1 MTEGDALTGR
11 IDGRLTLLSRSIAG
25 FDRVNGAIATAC
37 AVIACVLAALIATVV
52 FGGVV
57 MRYVFNSP
65 LQWQEEFPKLL
76 MVWMTFTG
84 SVFVYRQRKHI
95 EMDILPRALSGR
107 AAAGLKLGIA
117 LVSMSVL
124 IVFLLYGVTAAEGA
138 KGQRIILL
146 ESLSMFWVYLAIPV
160 GSALLL
166 LAVFQDALRYLH
178 QLLEADTSDVEE

>member
-1 MTEGDALTGR
+1 MQGHALTAK
-11 IDGRLTLLSRSIAG
+11 IDGRPTLLARIIAG
-25 FDRVNGAIATAC
+25 FDRMNAAIATVC
-37 AVIACVLAALIATVV
+37 AVIACVLAALIAAVV

-84 SVFVYRQRKHI
+84 VVFVYRQRKHI

-124 IVFLLYGVTAAEGA
+124 VVFLVYGLTAAEGA

-146 ESLSMFWVYLAIPV
+146 ESLSLFWVYLAVPV

-166 LAVFQDALRYLH
+166 LAVLQDALRYLH
-178 QLLEADTSDVEE
+178 QLLVAGTADMDE

>member
-1 MTEGDALTGR
+1 MTQGHALTAMF
-11 IDGRLTLLSRSIAG
+11 DSHPSLLSRTIAG
-25 FDRVNGAIATAC
+25 IDRVNAAIATVC
-37 AVIACVLAALIATVV
+37 AVIASVLAALIGAVV

-65 LQWQEEFPKLL
+65 LQWQEEFPKFL

-84 SVFVYRQRKHI
+84 AVFVYRQRKHI
-95 EMDILPRALSGR
+95 VMDILPKALSGR

-117 LVSMSVL
+117 LVSMSTLV
-124 IVFLLYGVTAAEGA
+124 VFLVYGLTAAEGA

-146 ESLSMFWVYLAIPV
+146 ESLSLYWVYLAIPV

-178 QLLEADTSDVEE
+178 QLLVADAADMEE

>member
-1 MTEGDALTGR
+1 M
-11 IDGRLTLLSRSIAG
+11 TLLARSIAG
-25 FDRVNGAIATAC
+25 FDRVNGGIAMVCAI
-37 AVIACVLAALIATVV
+37 IACVLAALIATVV

-65 LQWQEEFPKLL
+65 LQWQEEFPKFL

-95 EMDILPRALSGR
+95 AMDILPKALSGR

-124 IVFLLYGVTAAEGA
+124 IVFLVYGLTAAEGA

-146 ESLSMFWVYLAIPV
+146 ESMSMFWVYLAIPV

-166 LAVFQDALRYLH
+166 LAVFQDVLRYLH
-178 QLLEADTSDVEE
+178 QLLEVDTDDMEE

>member
-1 MTEGDALTGR
+1 MTGE
-11 IDGRLTLLSRSIAG
+11 IDGRLALLSRSIAG
-25 FDRVNGAIATAC
+25 FDRVNAAVATAC
-37 AVIACVLAALIATVV
+37 AVIACVLAALITTVV
-52 FGGVV
+52 FSGVV

-65 LQWQEEFPKLL
+65 LQWQEEFPKFL

-95 EMDILPRALSGR
+95 EMDILPGALSGR

-117 LVSMSVL
+117 LVSISVL
-124 IVFLLYGVTAAEGA
+124 LVFLVYGLTAAEGA

-146 ESLSMFWVYLAIPV
+146 ESVSHFWVYLAIPV

-178 QLLEADTSDVEE
+178 QLLVGGTDDMEG